1 MSHALTPN
9 CLPAIHCDADA
20 SWIQEQLQQLPTVM
34 RQKALVSYA
43 QVYQEAFDA
52 EAVSFRQQNR
62 ARNMA
67 NTRLRLFVGKYHKAA
82 MGLTEKAT
90 LASTHAP
97 VGAAAETQPEQT
109 TEKWW

>member
-1 MSHALTPN
+1 MYPDYVQVEMPSLYSQ
-9 CLPAIHCDADA
+9 ADA
-20 SWIQEQLQQLPTVM
+20 AWIQQQLQQLPSTL
-34 RQKALVSYA
+34 RQKATLSYA
-43 QVYQEAFDA
+43 EVYQQAFDA
-52 EAVSFRQQNR
+52 EPVSYRQENR
-62 ARNMA
+62 GRHEA

-97 VGAAAETQPEQT
+97 ARAASEIQQEQT

>member
-1 MSHALTPN
+1 MSHVPPLIG
-9 CLPAIHCDADA
+9 LPSTHSSADA
-20 SWIQEQLQQLPTVM
+20 AWIHDQLQQLPVSM
-34 RQKALVSYA
+34 RQRAAVNYAEVYQQAFDSEPVSYR
-43 QVYQEAFDA
+43 QE
-52 EAVSFRQQNR
+52 NR
-62 ARNMA
+62 ARHEA

-97 VGAAAETQPEQT
+97 TGAAAEIQQEQT